1 MYLAEQGW
9 HFWNVLFSGCD
20 DLIATQVETSISQ
33 DEYTCPACPEGSDDL
48 SGVGLSCTGKDC
60 FKQYALCLLLVELFM
75 FLFLHKPGYI
85 VISGDFNWRDVSL
98 HLLIDRHLVICNR
111 CYTFFF
117 IKYTVFLRRLINI
130 AGWYEATTMVF
141 FVVVVVAVFQIPDSS
156 HRQEWVAS
164 MRMPRRSV
172 WTYRYL
178 FQRLTSVTA
187 LREIHSGTSVIR
199 SAGTRRTGTRASAGR
214 DSSSTRT
221 ARAA

>member
-1 MYLAEQGW
+1 MSIRAQPVRREVMISVGWGSLAQ
-9 HFWNVLFSGCD
+9 VK
-20 DLIATQVETSISQ
+20 IA
-33 DEYTCPACPEGSDDL
+33 
-48 SGVGLSCTGKDC
+48 
-60 FKQYALCLLLVELFM
+60 FKQYALCLLLVKLFM
-75 FLFLHKPGYI
+75 FLLLHKPGYI

-98 HLLIDRHLVICNR
+98 HLLIDTLSFAIGAIH
-111 CYTFFF
+111 FF
-117 IKYTVFLRRLINI
+117 IKYTVFFRRLINI

-156 HRQEWVAS
+156 HRQEWVAW
-164 MRMPRRSV
+164 MRMPRRPV

-187 LREIHSGTSVIR
+187 PREIHSGTSVIR